1 MTTGVRRRLGVEERR
16 QQLIGVALELF
27 SRRSPDEVSIDEIAS
42 AAGISRPLVYHYFP
56 GKLSLYE
63 AALKRASDDL
73 AARFVEPHE
82 GPLGARLLRVM
93 RRFFDFVDEHGPG
106 FSALM
111 RGGPAVGSSTTNAL
125 IDSVRQAAYVQ
136 ILSHLGVT
144 DPPARLELVVRSWI
158 SLAESTALIWLDGR
172 RIPRAELEVQ
182 LVHDFAALT
191 AVSAAHDAEMAA
203 LLRASPR
210 WPRTAA
216 SDGGRR
222 ARCPRWPAGPAHG
235 GPYDGLDLLRLG
247 GHGQIGVAARFQ
259 FRHRSPGRGRGG
271 GEVHDGQRGHGGRA
285 RTRRHS
291 SKPLMSGRPT
301 STRATSG
308 RVPSR
313 SRTSSS
319 TSASP
324 PLATGTTWW
333 PARASTAPMAY
344 RLAATSSTT
353 STVVPEVCCVPLP
366 YISTAPRAY
375 VGGQTAGRGL
385 RHPT

>member
-1 MTTGVRRRLGVEERR
+1 LGVEERR

-93 RRFFDFVDEHGPG
+93 RRFFDFVDDHGPG

-191 AVSAAHDAEMAA
+191 AVSAAQDAEMAA
-203 LLRASPR
+203 LLRRIAQEEP
-210 WPRTAA
+210 A
-216 SDGGRR
+216 DGPFATLAGR
-222 ARCPRWPAGPAHG
+222 
-235 GPYDGLDLLRLG
+235 LL
-247 GHGQIGVAARFQ
+247 A
-259 FRHRSPGRGRGG
+259 
-271 GEVHDGQRGHGGRA
+271 
-285 RTRRHS
+285 
-291 SKPLMSGRPT
+291 
-301 STRATSG
+301 
-308 RVPSR
+308 
-313 SRTSSS
+313 
-319 TSASP
+319 
-324 PLATGTTWW
+324 LAT
-333 PARASTAPMAY
+333 
-344 RLAATSSTT
+344 
-353 STVVPEVCCVPLP
+353 
-366 YISTAPRAY
+366 
-375 VGGQTAGRGL
+375 
-385 RHPT
+385 

>member
-1 MTTGVRRRLGVEERR
+1 MTTGVRRRMGVEERR

-73 AARFVEPHE
+73 AARFMEPHE

-93 RRFFDFVDEHGPG
+93 GRFFDFVDEHGPG

-172 RIPRAELEVQ
+172 RIPRAELEAQ
-182 LVHDFAALT
+182 LVHDFAALA
-191 AVSAAHDAEMAA
+191 AVSAAYDEEMSA
-203 LLRASPR
+203 LLRRVLKDEPA
-210 WPRTAA
+210 
-216 SDGGRR
+216 DG
-222 ARCPRWPAGPAHG
+222 PFT
-235 GPYDGLDLLRLG
+235 DL
-247 GHGQIGVAARFQ
+247 
-259 FRHRSPGRGRGG
+259 
-271 GEVHDGQRGHGGRA
+271 
-285 RTRRHS
+285 
-291 SKPLMSGRPT
+291 
-301 STRATSG
+301 
-308 RVPSR
+308 
-313 SRTSSS
+313 
-319 TSASP
+319 
-324 PLATGTTWW
+324 
-333 PARASTAPMAY
+333 
-344 RLAATSSTT
+344 
-353 STVVPEVCCVPLP
+353 
-366 YISTAPRAY
+366 
-375 VGGQTAGRGL
+375 AGRL
-385 RHPT
+385 MALAF